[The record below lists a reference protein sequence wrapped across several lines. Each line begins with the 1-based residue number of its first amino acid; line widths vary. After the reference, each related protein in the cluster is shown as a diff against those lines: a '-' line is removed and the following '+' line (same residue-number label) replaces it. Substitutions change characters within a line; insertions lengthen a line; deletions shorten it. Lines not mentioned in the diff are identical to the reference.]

1 MSKADVTNKY
11 INMIETF
18 ECDFSLVKQGH
29 NKLSELDKAI
39 KDKTDN
45 RLLKDIELL
54 EELSFNLRHGK
65 LKIIEIAEQQDIDIQ
80 SIEEIHYEMKDYM
93 LSADALCLLNYL
105 KIGVNDLTKAVKQL
119 DRKIREER

>member
-11 INMIETF
+11 INMIEAF

-29 NKLSELDKAI
+29 NKLSELDKGI

-65 LKIIEIAEQQDIDIQ
+65 LKIIEIEEKQDIDIQ
-80 SIEEIHYEMKDYM
+80 ALKKFIIPELRRSEE
-93 LSADALCLLNYL
+93 ADIWADRITINKL
-105 KIGVNDLTKAVKQL
+105 IQAVKQL